1 VAHCIDHRWARGW
14 ALLAQAGAV
23 VLIGL
28 AVAPEARC
36 EDDASPIVLTN
47 EDIDRIRAKAKAGK
61 QPAVGLILSGAS
73 SEVAEA
79 APQPIQAAPA
89 APSPASAPQAGSWQ
103 EEYYRLKAV
112 ALRQAIER
120 GESIDFTDGMPG
132 AVSTS
137 SSPKESAA
145 AAFTLPTMGPSC
157 MYGPDGRLL
166 HQPTG
171 LRCPDSR
178 RAPQSDR
185 VPSKHNSCIYDRTGD
200 VIHTPAGRPCDRR

>member
-1 VAHCIDHRWARGW
+1 VARCINHRWARRC
-14 ALLAQAGAV
+14 AVLAQAGAV

-28 AVAPEARC
+28 APAPQARC
-36 EDDASPIVLTN
+36 EDDTSPILLTN

-61 QPAVGLILSGAS
+61 QPAVGLIVNGAS
-73 SEVAEA
+73 SEVAGA
-79 APQPIQAAPA
+79 APPQTQAAPA
-89 APSPASAPQAGSWQ
+89 APSRAPTPQAGSWQ

-120 GESIDFTDGMPG
+120 GESIGFTDGMAARP
-132 AVSTS
+132 STAN
-137 SSPKESAA
+137 SPKESAA
-145 AAFTLPTMGPSC
+145 SAFTLPAMGPSC

-178 RAPQSDR
+178 GAPVSGRA
-185 VPSKHNSCIYDRTGD
+185 PSKHNSCIYDQAGD
-200 VIHTPAGRPCDRR
+200 VIHTPAGRHCDRQ